1 MAKGSPFWGKQKGKL
16 GETVL
21 AVVKGQQIQRAY
33 NAEPAN
39 PRSNKQTAQR
49 IVFASAVKFFKSAI
63 ASQFKFAY
71 EDKKQTESD
80 YNAFMR
86 HNVRNGMI
94 IDRAQYLQTNFPS
107 VGEFILAK
115 GSLAEIPSTSAQGSK
130 PLTFPFGVEAS
141 TAPTTLQQVA
151 NNYKNGFDLHE
162 GDIITIV
169 AIISHASSISDE
181 NIPKIDW
188 NVVQI
193 KVGDSA
199 DTRTVESV
207 ASKLDMSATNAGLT
221 FTTTYAEARGYSII
235 VSRPTTNGLLVST
248 ARVWYNDTA
257 KAILNTSHNAAYIKY
272 AKDSWGMGKA
282 SLLEGSQLPN
292 V

>member
-49 IVFASAVKFFKSAI
+49 IVFANAVKFFKSAI

-86 HNVRNGMI
+86 HNVKNGMI
-94 IDRAQYLQTNFPS
+94 LTRSQYLNPKFPS
-107 VGEFILAK
+107 LGEFIVAD
-115 GSLAEIPSTSAQGSK
+115 GSLPEATSNMGQAY
-130 PLTFPFGVEAS
+130 
-141 TAPTTLQQVA
+141 QVA
-151 NNYKNGFDLHE
+151 VFNLDGTFTEAPSKLQDIARGLAARYGLQD

-169 AIISHASSISDE
+169 QITSDAKTINDACSSRPTWE
-181 NIPKIDW
+181 
-188 NVVQI
+188 VLQI
-193 KVGDSA
+193 KVGDTA
-199 DTRTVESV
+199 DQRTTGD
-207 ASKLDMSATNAGLT
+207 APTNMTLQ
-221 FTTTYAEARGYSII
+221 TTTSTLAISMGNTTAGGCTII
-235 VSRPTTNGLLVST
+235 FSRPTPNGLLVSP
-248 ARVWYNDTA
+248 ARIWYNEPTQN
-257 KAILNTSHNAAYIKY
+257 ILNASQAPAYIAN
-272 AKDSWGMGKA
+272 AKTSWGMGTA
-282 SLLEGSQLPN
+282 SLLEGSKLPN

>member
-33 NAEPAN
+33 NAEPMN

-49 IVFASAVKFFKSAI
+49 IVFANAVKFFKSAI

-86 HNVRNGMI
+86 HNVKNGMI
-94 IDRAQYLQTNFPS
+94 LTRSQFLNQNFPS
-107 VGEFILAK
+107 LGEFIVAN
-115 GSLAEIPSTSAQGSK
+115 GSLTEATSAFGQGYE
-130 PLTFPFGVEAS
+130 TAS
-141 TAPTTLQQVA
+141 FKLKGITGTAPSKLQDIATGLAAAYNLQ
-151 NNYKNGFDLHE
+151 N

-169 AIISHASSISDE
+169 QIVTDIETINDKGFARPS
-181 NIPKIDW
+181 W
-188 NVVQI
+188 NVLQI
-193 KVGDSA
+193 KVGDTA
-199 DTRTVESV
+199 DERT
-207 ASKLDMSATNAGLT
+207 LDDVPTAMTINATTSTLT
-221 FTTTYAEARGYSII
+221 ITMGKTYAGGSTLIF
-235 VSRPTTNGLLVST
+235 SRPTPGGLLVSP
-248 ARVWYNDTA
+248 ARIWYNEAT
-257 KAILNTSHNAAYIKY
+257 KKILEASQAPAYIAN
-272 AKDSWGMGKA
+272 AKTSWGMGTA
-282 SLLEGSQLPN
+282 SLLEGSKLPN